1 MSNAKSMMNQYD
13 SFFDNTEKEMINKLI
28 SLMSTVESD
37 CKSLLSRVSGSNTST
52 SLSSSSSTS
61 QTQDEPGCISD
72 ISKLHPDQLKSI
84 SSFTQSNPSYSLEF
98 TSTGTH
104 SSIKLKELR
113 WSKKYGV
120 GTEEG
125 NLVVPQPPDYPQYSP
140 LCNNLRIYKRS
151 DIQGKTPDQ
160 VAALEEFFVDEN
172 LNMTVD
178 EGKFGASELRF
189 KVGALVPNYKL
200 QEKGLESFSNM
211 PVYITNIEGVANPS
225 TDQCRKAI
233 KQLDACIGGSKGGGL
248 VSCSDL
254 KSIVTNKLTAYYCV
268 KEVRGE
274 GKFWNRIGLGKEV
287 ANITSDRSD
296 KFGIS
301 KMIAIKESILG
312 QTIKDIL
319 LESIRRKNEDS
330 LSNTIK
336 SHLRK
341 HLM

>member
-1 MSNAKSMMNQYD
+1 
-13 SFFDNTEKEMINKLI
+13 
-28 SLMSTVESD
+28 
-37 CKSLLSRVSGSNTST
+37 
-52 SLSSSSSTS
+52 
-61 QTQDEPGCISD
+61 
-72 ISKLHPDQLKSI
+72 
-84 SSFTQSNPSYSLEF
+84 
-98 TSTGTH
+98 
-104 SSIKLKELR
+104 
-113 WSKKYGV
+113 
-120 GTEEG
+120 
-125 NLVVPQPPDYPQYSP
+125 
-140 LCNNLRIYKRS
+140 
-151 DIQGKTPDQ
+151 
-160 VAALEEFFVDEN
+160 
-172 LNMTVD
+172 MTVD

-211 PVYITNIEGVANPS
+211 PVYITDIEDVANPS
-225 TDQCRKAI
+225 TDQCRVAI

-254 KSIVTNKLTAYYCV
+254 KSIVTNKLTAYYCI
-268 KEVRGE
+268 KETRGE